1 MCIRDRS
8 SFGLDYT
15 NYYKRNMVHSY
26 KTGTLNNDLS
36 SVTLGGTYTTKWTW
50 SNTASYA
57 KQIGVHNFDV
67 LAGLEMYKEEQINFS
82 AYKDGFLVE
91 TPEQM
96 WPDMGI
102 GTSKVTGGA
111 TSYALLSYFGKANYA
126 YDNRYL
132 ASVTLRYDG
141 SSRFG
146 KNNRFGTFP
155 AFSLG
160 YRISEEAYMEK
171 TRDWLLS
178 LIHI

>member
-1 MCIRDRS
+1 MNDRHNPARLLYDNKDNKYAYWRLFGNAYINLQPVKGLNLRS

-26 KTGTLNNDLS
+26 TTGMLNNDLS

-50 SNTASYA
+50 SNTATYA
-57 KQIGVHNFDV
+57 KQIGVHSFDV
-67 LAGLEMYKEEQINFS
+67 LAGMEMYKEETINFS

-111 TSYALLSYFGKANYA
+111 TAYALLSYFGKANY
-126 YDNRYL
+126 
-132 ASVTLRYDG
+132 VMT
-141 SSRFG
+141 
-146 KNNRFGTFP
+146 
-155 AFSLG
+155 
-160 YRISEEAYMEK
+160 IVI
-171 TRDWLLS
+171 LL
-178 LIHI
+178 L